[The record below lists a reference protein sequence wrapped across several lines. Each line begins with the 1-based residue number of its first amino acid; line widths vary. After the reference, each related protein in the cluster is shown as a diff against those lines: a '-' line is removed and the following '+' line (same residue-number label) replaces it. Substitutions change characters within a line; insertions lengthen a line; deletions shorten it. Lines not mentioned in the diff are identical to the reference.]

1 MINGQAVGL
10 VATELPAS
18 WSFTSLQ
25 QRLPLQLVAT
35 ALNSRESLFPGESY
49 RARGTPTQSR
59 GLRTLRST
67 AAPGATPGEQLRR
80 ESLPGLMI
88 VVAYAIDSVHSQL
101 LKP

>member
-18 WSFTSLQ
+18 WSI
-25 QRLPLQLVAT
+25 T
-35 ALNSRESLFPGESY
+35 AEIASPARSHCAQFPGESY

-88 VVAYAIDSVHSQL
+88 VIAYAIDSVHSQL